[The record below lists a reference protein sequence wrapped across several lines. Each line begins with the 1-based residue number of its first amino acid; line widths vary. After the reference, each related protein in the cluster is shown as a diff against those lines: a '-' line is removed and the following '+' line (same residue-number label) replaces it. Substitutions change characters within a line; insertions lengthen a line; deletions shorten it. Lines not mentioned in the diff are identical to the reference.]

1 MTWLSPVDVLK
12 NQQEQQ
18 QQQKLLEIISDFSK
32 AVGYKVN
39 AQKLITFLYT
49 SNEQAATRI
58 LKDITIYISI
68 QKILNR
74 YKSNKIYT
82 ISTWGKVQNS
92 EKYQRRVPKCQ
103 MEKYSWLGRL
113 NAVNMSTLP

>member
-1 MTWLSPVDVLK
+1 MDVLK

-68 QKILNR
+68 QKARLHIEHAKDSLLSYKGYYKIKIFQYLPLNMMLEFL
-74 YKSNKIYT
+74 I
-82 ISTWGKVQNS
+82 
-92 EKYQRRVPKCQ
+92 
-103 MEKYSWLGRL
+103 
-113 NAVNMSTLP
+113 TLYL

>member
-1 MTWLSPVDVLK
+1 MTQFYIERILRNLLSHI
-12 NQQEQQ
+12 
-18 QQQKLLEIISDFSK
+18 QKIELISDFSK

-49 SNEQAATRI
+49 SNEQAATGI
-58 LKDITIYISI
+58 KKDITIYIGT

-82 ISTWGKVQNS
+82 I
-92 EKYQRRVPKCQ
+92 PI
-103 MEKYSWLGRL
+103 
-113 NAVNMSTLP
+113 